1 MKAGTVIR
9 AGAAC
14 CALLQAV
21 ATHGARAQTQDPLAD
36 FYAGRQVQ
44 VIVGYGAG
52 AGYDLYARMLAR
64 RLGAHLPGHPVIVVQ
79 NMPGA
84 GSLRAANFVHA
95 VAPKDGSV
103 IAAVD
108 RQVALSATLGYAA
121 NMQFKADE
129 IAWLGTLS
137 SYADDSYNL
146 WVRKDA
152 PARTLEE
159 LRAPGGPRLKVGGAS
174 VSAGADTMAL
184 VLRDALGLNIDL
196 VKGYP
201 DGAAIALA
209 VDRNEVHASTAGV
222 SALATRPQWLSPEGP
237 VRPLV
242 AVGRTTRHP
251 MFPDV
256 PLAMELA
263 PDEQARA
270 MIRILELPYRIARP
284 YMTTPG
290 APAERI
296 AALRKAFLATAAD
309 PAFLGEAQ
317 KAKIDVSPLSGE
329 EVAQLVGEIENAPTA
344 AKAQMRALMGGDG
357 APAP

>member
-1 MKAGTVIR
+1 MQAMRFARASAALWAVAVALAGT
-9 AGAAC
+9 A
-14 CALLQAV
+14 
-21 ATHGARAQTQDPLAD
+21 ARAQTQDALAD

-44 VIVGYGAG
+44 IIVGYGAG
-52 AGYDLYARMLAR
+52 AGYDLYARVLSR
-64 RLGAHLPGHPVIVVQ
+64 RMGAHLPGNPTMVVQ

-95 VAPKDGSV
+95 VAPKDGAT

-108 RQVALSATLGYAA
+108 RQVALSAALGYAA
-121 NMQFKADE
+121 NMQFKAQE
-129 IAWLGTLS
+129 IVWLGTLS

-152 PARTLEE
+152 PARTLED
-159 LRAPGGPRLKVGGAS
+159 LRAPGGPRLKVGGSS
-174 VSAGADTMAL
+174 VSSGADTMAL
-184 VLRDALGLNIDL
+184 VLRDALKLNIDL

-209 VDRNEVHASTAGV
+209 VDRNEVHASTAGI
-222 SALATRPQWLSPEGP
+222 SALATRPQWLTPDGP

-256 PLAMELA
+256 PLASELA
-263 PDEQARA
+263 PDDQARA

-284 YMTTPG
+284 FMTTPG
-290 APAERI
+290 APPARI

-309 PAFLGEAQ
+309 PAFLAEAQ
-317 KAKIDVSPLSGE
+317 KAKIDISPLSGE
-329 EVAQLVGEIENAPTA
+329 EIAQLVADIEKSPEA
-344 AKAQMRALMGGDG
+344 AKAHMRTLMGGDG
-357 APAP
+357 AQ